1 MTKQEIEGRLA
12 RLRALKES
20 LLATYNRLLASDEAV
35 LKEQNSLR
43 WVMEDAD
50 REELEVFKKRYSH

>member
-12 RLRALKES
+12 RLRALKGS

-50 REELEVFKKRYSH
+50 REELEEFKKRYSH